1 MKHLPLLIL
10 IALVS
15 AVLPLQAQ
23 EVWKEGTQ
31 WTVSYI
37 TGETYT
43 YTLEAPEE
51 IDGVTYLPLTWDFH
65 TLGYV
70 RAERG
75 DTLVYARIAT
85 ANGLSDEFLLYDF
98 GTFEPGTQIQYSVA
112 DSMCHEIYL
121 CAETIDA
128 AGLSYYPDVITEG
141 DLLPCYDGIL
151 FKVGCQGG
159 PFELVGECINL
170 GEWSTAGNDKPKRKN
185 ISHTVLRLNGRSV
198 QIDWSGIMTPTRPSA
213 AAQGLYDLSGRR
225 LPVVPQRGLY
235 IQDGQKRA
243 AVRREP

>member
-98 GTFEPGTQIQYSVA
+98 GTFEPGTQIKYSVA

-151 FKVGCQGG
+151 FKLGCQGG
-159 PFELVGECINL
+159 PFELVEECIYL
-170 GEWSTAGNDKPKRKN
+170 GEWSTTGNDKPKRKN
-185 ISHTVLRLNGRSV
+185 ISHTVLRLNGRNV
-198 QIDWSGIMTPTRPSA
+198 QIDCSGIVTPALPSA
-213 AAQGLYDLSGRR
+213 IAHGLYDLSGRR
-225 LPVVPQRGLY
+225 LPAAPQRGLY
-235 IQDGQKRA
+235 IQDGRKRA

>member
-1 MKHLPLLIL
+1 MRHLSLLIL

-51 IDGVTYLPLTWDFH
+51 IDGVTYLPLVWDFH

-75 DTLVYARIAT
+75 DTLVYARITT
-85 ANGLSDEFLLYDF
+85 ANGPSDEFLLYNF

-121 CAETIDA
+121 CAEIIDT

-151 FKVGCQGG
+151 FKLGCQGG
-159 PFELVGECINL
+159 PFELVEECIDL
-170 GEWSTAGNDKPKRKN
+170 GEWSTGNDKPKRKN
-185 ISHTVLRLNGRSV
+185 ISHTVLRLNGRNV
-198 QIDWSGIMTPTRPSA
+198 QIDCSGIVTPTRPSA
-213 AAQGLYDLSGRR
+213 AAHGLYDLSGRR

>member
-10 IALVS
+10 IALVC

-85 ANGLSDEFLLYDF
+85 ANGPSDEFLLYDF
-98 GTFEPGTQIQYSVA
+98 GTFEPGTQIQYSVT
-112 DSMCHEIYL
+112 DSMGLEINL
-121 CAETIDA
+121 CSEIIDA

-151 FKVGCQGG
+151 FKVGCLGG
-159 PFELVGECINL
+159 PFELVEECIDL
-170 GEWSTAGNDKPKRKN
+170 GEWSTGNDKPKRKN
-185 ISHTVLRLNGRSV
+185 ISHTVLRLNGRNV
-198 QIDWSGIMTPTRPSA
+198 QIDCSGIMTPTLPA
-213 AAQGLYDLSGRR
+213 AAAHGLYDLSGRR

>member
-1 MKHLPLLIL
+1 MKHLPLLML

-75 DTLVYARIAT
+75 DTLVYARIVT
-85 ANGLSDEFLLYDF
+85 YNGLSDEFLLYDF

-128 AGLSYYPDVITEG
+128 AGLTYYPDVITEG

-151 FKVGCQGG
+151 FKLGCLGG
-159 PFELVGECINL
+159 PFELVEECIDL
-170 GEWSTAGNDKPKRKN
+170 GEWSTGNDKPKRKN
-185 ISHTVLRLNGRSV
+185 ISHTVLRLNGRNV
-198 QIDWSGIMTPTRPSA
+198 QIDCSGIMTPTRPSA
-213 AAQGLYDLSGRR
+213 AAHGLYDLSGRR

>member
-1 MKHLPLLIL
+1 MRHLSLLIL
-10 IALVS
+10 IALVGT
-15 AVLPLQAQ
+15 VLPLQAQ

-51 IDGVTYLPLTWDFH
+51 IDGVTYLPLVWDFH

-75 DTLVYARIAT
+75 DTLVYARITT
-85 ANGLSDEFLLYDF
+85 ANGPSDEFLLYNF

-121 CAETIDA
+121 CAEIIDA
-128 AGLSYYPDVITEG
+128 AGLSYYQDVITEG

-159 PFELVGECINL
+159 PFELVEECIDL
-170 GEWSTAGNDKPKRKN
+170 GEWSTGNDKPKRKN
-185 ISHTVLRLNGRSV
+185 ISHTVLRLNGRNV
-198 QIDWSGIMTPTRPSA
+198 QIDCSGIMTPTRPSA
-213 AAQGLYDLSGRR
+213 AAHGLYDLSGRR